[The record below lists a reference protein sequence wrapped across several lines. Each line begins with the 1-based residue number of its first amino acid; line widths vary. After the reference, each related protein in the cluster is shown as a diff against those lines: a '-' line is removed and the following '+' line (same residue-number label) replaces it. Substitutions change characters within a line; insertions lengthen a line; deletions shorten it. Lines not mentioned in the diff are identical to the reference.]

1 MSDDKLFYVL
11 IGIAVIGIPLLTLV
25 LSSRMTKRSVSN
37 IEMWEIVKDWRGRT
51 VGVKVHRKVVEG

>member
-25 LSSRMTKRSVSN
+25 LSSMTKRSVSN